1 MLRIPAYGLT
11 EEQGRATPS
20 ASKLSIAEL
29 IKHAARCER
38 GWTALALRR
47 SGALQRAADESDDDE
62 FRPAPGETLAGLPAD
77 YELATGETDEAVA
90 GIADLGQGVPVPR
103 GVPWFPADVE
113 EWSVRWVLL
122 HLIEETARHGGHA
135 DIIRESLDGATL
147 YPLMAAAEQWPD
159 PWFEPWEPAAP
170 AGCGLR
176 PSDVVPHRP
185 DVVEALLRTGP
196 TLEAWPP
203 IPC

>member
-1 MLRIPAYGLT
+1 M
-11 EEQGRATPS
+11 
-20 ASKLSIAEL
+20 
-29 IKHAARCER
+29 AARPGEPEVDHRPHCVPGGLNLFRAEER
-38 GWTALALRR
+38 QRQIDPVDLAQPPSSTGSGSCCR
-47 SGALQRAADESDDDE
+47 SGALQRAADESEDDE
-62 FRPAPGETLAGLPAD
+62 FRLAPGETLAGLPAD
-77 YELATGETDEAVA
+77 YEPATGETDEAV
-90 GIADLGQGVPVPR
+90 
-103 GVPWFPADVE
+103 
-113 EWSVRWVLL
+113 
-122 HLIEETARHGGHA
+122 A